1 VLVPSSNPTPLGDF
15 VFLRMKKMSDYSAK
29 PVRAPEVVMDDP
41 NKKLQEVLD
50 YLKYSYVKSSGYKG
64 TVRARAFSRSARSAL
79 TLTSTTPRAGR
90 V

>member
-1 VLVPSSNPTPLGDF
+1 
-15 VFLRMKKMSDYSAK
+15 MSDYSAK

-64 TVRARAFSRSARSAL
+64 TVRARARSRAARSRARADADIAL
-79 TLTSTTPRAGR
+79 SPRRPCLRSRPPPSTRTLFFT
-90 V
+90 